1 MPTIILLAFERA
13 RDAPPRAY
21 LGVALRRLYAWF
33 EFDTFITG
41 TPDYRSLATFDAET
55 AGVLK
60 RFFELHGYRLVA
72 ENVLEPG
79 DPAYRVFNIML
90 NAESRQGEVELK
102 RAKRELFSYAVSSG
116 VIQDGT
122 VVLTKSLVEAFAQER
137 GVDLKLVEKVAERL
151 DGLMLL
157 TVKGRVEQERLLAL
171 GHIVA
176 YRDRDSL
183 CIVPLR
189 KGVVIAEKR
198 WGVEPRD
205 VFEALK
211 QVRKRCADSESLE
224 ELSKCS
230 EQVAR
235 RLHAMWR
242 RLLKCVKRHPE
253 YVELYASVLVKEL
266 KRLGA
271 EVLSYELWRIKSS

>member
-1 MPTIILLAFERA
+1 M
-13 RDAPPRAY
+13 
-21 LGVALRRLYAWF
+21 
-33 EFDTFITG
+33 
-41 TPDYRSLATFDAET
+41 
-55 AGVLK
+55 
-60 RFFELHGYRLVA
+60 A

-90 NAESRQGEVELK
+90 NAEGRQGEVELK

-157 TVKGRVEQERLLAL
+157 TVKGRVGREHLLVL

-176 YRDRDSL
+176 YRDSL
-183 CIVPLR
+183 CIAPLR
-189 KGVVIAEKR
+189 RGVVVAEKR
-198 WGVEPRD
+198 WGIELGD
-205 VFEALK
+205 VFEVLK
-211 QVRKRCADSESLE
+211 QVRKRCIDSESLE

-230 EQVAR
+230 EQVAKR
-235 RLHAMWR
+235 QHAMWR
-242 RLLKCVKRHPE
+242 RLLKCIKRNPE

-271 EVLSYELWRIKSS
+271 EVLSYELWRIKSSL